1 MDHMNYIFQI
11 ICHTM
16 KIAYVP
22 WQPHL
27 EGEQKIEDP
36 GRKLNLLII
45 SFCCISTCEQSFE
58 MSHVKLSTKVMRVVH
73 RNTCYFPNLASTA
86 IKQSHVISHWSW
98 QDFNVFG
105 QVVGFVVWLHLLQQ
119 VAPRLEKHWH
129 LYHPTWPKKNRKGMV
144 QKRLVLIRKNSSCAK
159 FTLSLGWNAVRRTSY
174 IIHEKNLTLEGPDGS
189 WVSLGGGCWLDRPAP
204 LKGKLRRGLVHERFF
219 LNESNDST
227 PETVKNSAGTWDF
240 QPLKGE
246 SYV

>member
-1 MDHMNYIFQI
+1 MYLDNLTWKGTKNWGSRPKAPPPHHQLLLYQHLRAI
-11 ICHTM
+11 ICN
-16 KIAYVP
+16 V
-22 WQPHL
+22 
-27 EGEQKIEDP
+27 
-36 GRKLNLLII
+36 
-45 SFCCISTCEQSFE
+45 TCETFYEGHARCSQKH
-58 MSHVKLSTKVMRVVH
+58 MLLSESRQHCNQAKSCHKSLILARLQCFWPGCWFRRLAPPAAAGGTQTGKALTSVSS
-73 RNTCYFPNLASTA
+73 NLA
-86 IKQSHVISHWSW
+86 Q
-98 QDFNVFG
+98 
-105 QVVGFVVWLHLLQQ
+105 
-119 VAPRLEKHWH
+119 
-129 LYHPTWPKKNRKGMV
+129 KNRKGMV